1 MRRTRIFA
9 FVAIPATVGFLW
21 FLVTISMP
29 GPHGDENAPSVSKGI
44 WERRQRESPGPSS
57 VELLAVT
64 DCRSGDTH
72 RLSMG
77 SMIDLAKGEIAF
89 TPADIQDL
97 LTFISSPKPG
107 ELTDGE
113 WEERVNGVLN
123 LLRRQTEDFETEDRR
138 QEGASRQTQDFKI
151 QDARGEGAGSLA
163 SSQAIDGHRPPLQ
176 GAVPGLTE
184 VLLEMA
190 EKNGS
195 KVLRLYAMQH
205 LSLWFGKERDPAKRR
220 AMVGLLEKLATTPG
234 DETAG
239 CAVLM
244 LADMRRRETEDLE
257 TEDRRKEGASPLAGF
272 GAGVGLGGDGRGGI
286 SQEQIQN
293 PSANT
298 SAASASPRFVSDND
312 GIDWARVDGILEG
325 ASRRLVGEAGAGADV
340 RISAIHTCVDRKDA
354 GALPDLRRIASDPAL
369 VSTLRKAAIHAIG
382 QLGTAED
389 MALLDSLPQDD
400 LNLSQAVGPARVAL
414 LGRTR

>member
-1 MRRTRIFA
+1 MQDWFGNSRGSILA
-9 FVAIPATVGFLW
+9 LAMVGLVISGLLMWKAWIPETAPQPKERAPIGDGPEETFMPIPERAELHSRAMSDLIARATTNEQL
-21 FLVTISMP
+21 
-29 GPHGDENAPSVSKGI
+29 
-44 WERRQRESPGPSS
+44 
-57 VELLAVT
+57 
-64 DCRSGDTH
+64 
-72 RLSMG
+72 
-77 SMIDLAKGEIAF
+77 
-89 TPADIQDL
+89 TPADIQTL
-97 LTFISSPKPG
+97 LAFISSPKPG
-107 ELTDGE
+107 DLTDGE

-123 LLRRQTEDFETEDRR
+123 LLRRQEVSSF
-138 QEGASRQTQDFKI
+138 QFQVSS
-151 QDARGEGAGSLA
+151 GEGAGSLA
-163 SSQAIDGHRPPLQ
+163 GSGAGSQ
-176 GAVPGLTE
+176 GAAGPPRPTVAGLTE

-244 LADMRRRETEDLE
+244 LADVRRQVSSFQFQVLSGEEND
-257 TEDRRKEGASPLAGF
+257 
-272 GAGVGLGGDGRGGI
+272 GGEPQGQVR
-286 SQEQIQN
+286 N
-293 PSANT
+293 PSAET
-298 SAASASPRFVSDND
+298 SVTSASPRFVSDND

-389 MALLDSLPQDD
+389 LAVLDSLPQDD